1 MSPQQR
7 AQMKMD
13 AFRAATVEVA
23 RLDPNVASVQF
34 GTISGDGIGGDWA
47 VTFSEKDYNV
57 DVKFDVVKKTPF
69 RKQARKIGYII
80 SVTIVQECRP
90 VTENPDTTPR
100 HILTSLVS

>member
-1 MSPQQR
+1 
-7 AQMKMD
+7 MKMD

-34 GTISGDGIGGDWA
+34 GTISGDGIGDDWA

-57 DVKFDVVKKTPF
+57 DVKFDVVEKTSS
-69 RKQARKIGYII
+69 RQQARKIGYII
-80 SVTIVQECRP
+80 NVTIVQECRP